1 MTREQLE
8 SYRSIQEEITELKY
22 KLAHLADGDALV
34 GNDVIMDYRSGYPVP
49 QSVVGYDY
57 DKHFRLQDRYQ
68 KRIIKLQEESQEIEE
83 FVEGISDSVTRR
95 IFRMYYI
102 EGMTQKK
109 IAEAIHIERSSVSKK
124 IEAFLKVSHNSHNS
138 HV

>member
-8 SYRSIQEEITELKY
+8 SYRSMKEEIAELKY
-22 KLAHLADGDALV
+22 KLEHLADGDSLV

-57 DKHFRLQDRYQ
+57 EKHHRLKERYQ
-68 KRIIKLQEESQEIEE
+68 KRITSLQKETGEVEK
-83 FVEGISDSVTRR
+83 FVEEIPDSLTRR

-102 EGMTQKK
+102 ERMTQKK

>member
-8 SYRSIQEEITELKY
+8 SYRSMKEEIKELRY
-22 KLAHLADGDALV
+22 KLEHLADGDAMI

-49 QSVVGYDY
+49 QPVVGYDTER
-57 DKHFRLQDRYQ
+57 HRRLSYRYRKSIQ
-68 KRIIKLQEESQEIEE
+68 RLEKKMEDVED
-83 FVEGISDSVTRR
+83 FVEEIPDSVTRR

-102 EGMTQKK
+102 EGRTQKK
-109 IAEAIHIERSSVSKK
+109 IAEAVHMERSGVSKK

>member
-8 SYRSIQEEITELKY
+8 SYRSMKEEVAELWYKQE
-22 KLAHLADGDALV
+22 HLADGDALV
-34 GNDVIMDYRSGYPVP
+34 GNDVVMDYRSGYPVP
-49 QSVVGYDY
+49 QPVVGYDY
-57 DKHFRLQDRYQ
+57 GKYLRRKEQYRKKILE
-68 KRIIKLQEESQEIEE
+68 LQESMGEVEE
-83 FVEGISDSVTRR
+83 FVEGIPDSLTRR
-95 IFRMYYI
+95 IFRMYYV

-109 IAEAIHIERSSVSKK
+109 IAEKIHVDRSSVSKK